1 MFFNKIINQNRYLL
15 FSIIL
20 LVCYFFI
27 TQINVI
33 DSVNIAKQTENI
45 LHEKETEVNS
55 SLKQIGTALEKN
67 KPQALFDL
75 FGKEHSFLFKEK
87 GIVYLVYE
95 NDSLLYWSD
104 NSASVEE
111 YMKEVCLDNPVAQ
124 LKNGFYEVIKYT
136 LNNKNK
142 AYNLY
147 GLILIKHQFSYQ
159 NNFLKNEFFKDL
171 KLPADAFISD
181 AKATNIYTIKSS
193 EGKELFNLG
202 LNYNVYDKS
211 SALVWLG
218 IILFFIAVY
227 CLILYLKYKI
237 QKIINQSFIQI
248 IVFTCL
254 LFLFRFVFQYFR
266 LPEKLFQSSFYD
278 PLIFGDSESYLFSNL
293 GDVFINSL
301 LLLWLTH
308 IIYRENI
315 FNKLSRSSFVTK
327 LINIAFITIGF
338 FYVFFIQK
346 IINSLVLNS
355 SLNLD
360 ITNLFDINYFS
371 AIAFL
376 SVGFLFLSAYYFFS
390 AISFFTIR
398 VFDLNK
404 YFYKIIPIVLIISV
418 LNFFI
423 LGLQIFICFC
433 WACLFF
439 LFIIFIKQK
448 NKPTTFLNEIVISLF
463 FSFIISYSFYYYN
476 QKKELDFNLNVAEKI
491 TDREDAVAEYIFA
504 DLRKNIVNDSK
515 LIQLVYSNPVN
526 YQDIE
531 KRIRQ
536 VYLGGYWERY
546 QVNFSVFDSLCR
558 ALIPR
563 NNQLLENNSYFDELI
578 NKDGL
583 TTASDDFFFIN
594 KPGEEIKYIGKIELP
609 ADKNQHQKTA
619 LLYFEFIPISEN
631 LKVGFPELLLDKT
644 DFSINKLENI
654 SYAIYKNGQL
664 IRVNGDL
671 DYPRKSFWKSSQ
683 GNYFI
688 FNSNGFKHF
697 IFKKDNEI
705 SAVISKEEN
714 NVFNLFTSNSY
725 FFFVLSLVVWFIF
738 LIKEWNLFSAIKKS
752 GSIRLR
758 IQLLIV
764 TIVLFCISGL
774 GIATFFFIE
783 KQFKEKNI
791 ISLIEKLDVTQNSL
805 QEELSSIP
813 SFVPAYKDYA
823 GWLLKKHA
831 ELNAT
836 DISLY
841 DSKGNLFSTSQPRL
855 FNEGIISKKINPEA
869 YKLLSKDTTNHV
881 LIKDNIGNMNFYGAF
896 RPIYTNQGTL
906 LGYINLPYFAKQTDL
921 EKDWNLYILAIIN
934 IYVLLFSLSTLA
946 SLIISNIV
954 TKPLQ
959 IIQDSLSTIKIG
971 QHNAPIVWTG
981 DDELGKLVSEYNNM
995 IKQLEENIIQLAK
1008 SEREGAWKE
1017 MAKQVAHEIKNP
1029 LTPMKLSIQHLERSL
1044 DVSPEELK
1052 MRIKSLSNML
1062 IEQIDILAHIA
1073 SEFSSFAKMPQPKL
1087 DIYSVNELLQNSVQL
1102 FTSFDEQAI
1111 KLIYA
1116 GNELLKAKID
1126 KDQFCRAINNL
1137 IKNAQQSIPA
1147 NRIPEIAISLSKK
1160 EDKFIQIDVKDNGM
1174 GIRDELR
1181 SKIFYPNFSSKTDGM
1196 GLGLAMAKNI
1206 IESFNGKISFV
1217 SVINEGT
1224 TFTILL
1230 PIEK

>member
-1 MFFNKIINQNRYLL
+1 MVSNKIIKQNRYLL
-15 FSIIL
+15 LSIIL
-20 LVCYFFI
+20 FICFFFI
-27 TQINVI
+27 NQFNVI
-33 DSVNIAKQTENI
+33 DSVEISKETENI

-55 SLKQIGTALEKN
+55 SLKQIGTSLEKN

-75 FGKEHSFLFKEK
+75 FGKEHSSLFKEK

-111 YMKEVCLDNPVAQ
+111 YMKEVCLDYPVAQ
-124 LKNGFYEVIKYT
+124 LKNGFYEVIKNT

-142 AYNLY
+142 SYNLY

-193 EGKELFNLG
+193 EGKELFHLG
-202 LNYNVYDKS
+202 FNNTVYDKS
-211 SALVWLG
+211 NALIWLG
-218 IILFFIAVY
+218 IVLFFIALFY
-227 CLILYLKYKI
+227 LILYLKNKI
-237 QKIINQSFIQI
+237 QEKINQTFIQI
-248 IVFTCL
+248 IVFACL
-254 LFLFRFVFQYFR
+254 LFLLRFVFQYFR
-266 LPEKLFQSSFYD
+266 FPEKLFQSSFYD
-278 PLIFGDSESYLFSNL
+278 PLIFGDSESYWFANL

-301 LLLWLTH
+301 LLFWLTH
-308 IIYRENI
+308 IIYKENI
-315 FNKLSRSSFVTK
+315 LNKLLQSSIVTK
-327 LINIAFITIGF
+327 LIILLSVIIGF
-338 FYVFFIQK
+338 FYVLFIQK

-355 SLNLD
+355 SLNLN
-360 ITNLFDINYFS
+360 ITNLFDINYLS
-371 AIAFL
+371 VIAFL

-390 AISFFTIR
+390 AISLLTIR
-398 VFDLNK
+398 EFDVNK
-404 YFYKIIPIVLIISV
+404 NFYKIILVVLIILG

-423 LGLQIFICFC
+423 LELQTFICFL

-448 NKPTTFLNEIVISLF
+448 NKPTTFLNGIVISLF

-476 QKKELDFNLNVAEKI
+476 QQKEIDYNINVAEKI

-546 QVNFSVFDSLCR
+546 QVNFSLFDSLCR

-563 NNQLLENNSYFDELI
+563 NNQLFENNSYFDELI

-583 TTASDDFFFIN
+583 TTASEDLFFIN
-594 KPGEEIKYIGKIELP
+594 KSGDEIKYIGKIELP
-609 ADKNQHQKTA
+609 SVKKQYQKTA
-619 LLYFEFIPISEN
+619 LLYFEFIPRSEN
-631 LKVGFPELLLDKT
+631 LKAGFPELLLDQT
-644 DFSINKLENI
+644 DFSINKFDKI
-654 SYAIYKNGQL
+654 SYAVYKNNQL

-671 DYPRKSFWKSSQ
+671 DYPRKSFWKSRTE
-683 GNYFI
+683 NYFT
-688 FNSNGFKHF
+688 FNSNGYKYFV
-697 IFKKDNEI
+697 FKKDNEI

-714 NVFNLFTSNSY
+714 NVLNLFTSNSY

-738 LIKEWNLFSAIKKS
+738 LIKEWKLFSAEKKS

-791 ISLIEKLDVTQNSL
+791 ISLIDKLDVTENSL
-805 QEELSSIP
+805 HEELASIP
-813 SFVPAYKDYA
+813 SFSSAHKDYA
-823 GWLLKKHA
+823 GWLLKKYA

-881 LIKDNIGNMNFYGAF
+881 LIKDNIGNMNFYAAF

-934 IYVLLFSLSTLA
+934 IYVVLFSLSTLA
-946 SLIISNIV
+946 SLFISNIV

-995 IKQLEENIIQLAK
+995 IIQLEENIILLAK

-1044 DVSPEELK
+1044 DVPPEELK
-1052 MRIKSLSNML
+1052 SRIKSLSNML

-1087 DIYSVNELLQNSVQL
+1087 DVYSVHELLQNSVQL
-1102 FTSFDEQAI
+1102 FTSFDEQTI

-1116 GNELLKAKID
+1116 GNESLKAKID
-1126 KDQFCRAINNL
+1126 KDQFCRVINNL
-1137 IKNAQQSIPA
+1137 IKNAQQSIPI
-1147 NRIPEIAISLSKK
+1147 NKLPEIVISLSKK
-1160 EDKFIQIDVKDNGM
+1160 EDKFIQIDVKDNGL
-1174 GIRDELR
+1174 GIPDELR

-1196 GLGLAMAKNI
+1196 GLGLAMSKNI
-1206 IESFNGKISFV
+1206 IEAFNGTINFV
-1217 SVINEGT
+1217 TVVNEGT